1 MDCLEQC
8 MTIAISHVASSGKQ
22 YYSEL
27 SLPMGTTIYEAL
39 TLVPWVHGEEFE
51 DFWHWYKI
59 IWTTAQIISLGMW
72 VFLAK
77 KRLDT
82 ILLAGDRIEIYR
94 PLTINPMAKRKALS
108 KNSQQNH

>member
-8 MTIAISHVASSGKQ
+8 MTIAISHVAYSGKQ

-51 DFWHWYKI
+51 DFGIGYKI

-77 KRLDT
+77 KT
-82 ILLAGDRIEIYR
+82 
-94 PLTINPMAKRKALS
+94 P
-108 KNSQQNH
+108 

>member
-8 MTIAISHVASSGKQ
+8 MTIAISHVAYSGKQ

-51 DFWHWYKI
+51 DFGIGYKNNLDNSPNHKSWYVGI
-59 IWTTAQIISLGMW
+59 
-72 VFLAK
+72 LAK
-77 KRLDT
+77 NAS
-82 ILLAGDRIEIYR
+82 IPYFWQAI
-94 PLTINPMAKRKALS
+94 A
-108 KNSQQNH
+108 